1 MFSFIGV
8 IDHDSDFFLYCQV
21 AKSFSI
27 VESDFYVKLCVMFCL
42 FKLTMPPFFKA
53 NEDDNSVIPNQFTGK
68 VYRKYID
75 GNKEIMPSVTCRSV
89 SHTQQQFNW
98 DCGLSCVLMAFDAA
112 DLLDTKDTIL
122 ANIEDICQ
130 KEGFGHSTW
139 SIDLC
144 YLIKHYAPQL
154 RFSYTTTTI
163 GVDPSYM
170 NQVSIKEVISKVV
183 LWARQPAVNPAF
195 FRP

>member
-98 DCGLSCVLMAFDAA
+98 DCGLSCVLMALDAA
-112 DLLDTKDTIL
+112 DEFTAK
-122 ANIEDICQ
+122 EDISSDIEKVC
-130 KEGFGHSTW
+130 KAEGFGHSTW
-139 SIDLC
+139 TIDLC
-144 YLIKHYAPQL
+144 YLLKHYAPHL
-154 RFSYTTTTI
+154 NFSYTTI
-163 GVDPSYM
+163 MKGVDPSYKD
-170 NQVSIKEVISKVV
+170 QVSPQWISKRLV
-183 LWARQPAVNPAF
+183 F
-195 FRP
+195 K